1 MGKRSSAAAKEK
13 RAAERLGEQQKE
25 KIREY
30 LATVYTEGRLAEIR
44 SAVRAEF
51 PEIGPSMTVRVVDVL
66 CLQAPATS
74 TPADTMAI
82 LKELES
88 ELEAHLCESGFEE
101 LVEGAASP
109 IHRQTGNQGH
119 RRRAR
124 TTRVDSGARRHQYG
138 ARTQGVKGAGSSRA
152 SSGSATSS
160 SNWGE
165 AASKDAS
172 GAKQAGIKDTE
183 VKGTGEEVNSTGAID
198 TAGAQGYT
206 WTRSGGQGAA
216 VQAQKLGNRR
226 RNYVGRSAAACNTGN
241 RCVV

>member
-1 MGKRSSAAAKEK
+1 MGKKSSTAAKEK
-13 RAAERLGEQQKE
+13 RAAKRLGEQQKE
-25 KIREY
+25 RIREY
-30 LATVYTEGRLAEIR
+30 LATVYTEDRLAEIR

-74 TPADTMAI
+74 QPADTMAI

-101 LVEGAASP
+101 WRAVPP

-124 TTRVDSGARRHQYG
+124 TTRVDSGVRRHQYG
-138 ARTQGVKGAGSSRA
+138 ARTQGSKGAGPSRA

-216 VQAQKLGNRR
+216 VQAQKLGDHR
-226 RNYVGRSAAACNTGN
+226 RNHVGRSAAACNTGN
-241 RCVV
+241 HCVV